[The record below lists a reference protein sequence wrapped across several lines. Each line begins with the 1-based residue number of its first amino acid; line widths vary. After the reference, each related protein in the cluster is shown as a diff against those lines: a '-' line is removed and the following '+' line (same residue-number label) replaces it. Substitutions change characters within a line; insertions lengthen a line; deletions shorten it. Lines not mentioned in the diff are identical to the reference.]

1 MKQLPLHS
9 QHQALGGHFQTVGD
23 WDIPEHY
30 GNPVQ
35 EHLTVRNGV
44 GIADLSL
51 RGKVLVTGDDRTTW
65 LQSIISN
72 DILPLTP
79 GQSVYSTFMNHK
91 GKILSYFRVFM
102 LNDSIFVED
111 VGEIEDATY
120 QAFRKFLLFGTKA
133 KMENCLERWGILL
146 ICGQSAP
153 EVLKQALSVDMHD
166 VQTNNFKTTDVQ
178 GNQIVIAKV
187 EETGETDI
195 ELLMPTEVLIPVWE
209 KLWSIGKP
217 MGLQPIGRTA
227 LNSLRIEAGIPRVGP
242 DINEGIVPPEANLE
256 GKAFSLTKGCYP
268 GQEVVARMDTY
279 GSIKRRL
286 VGLILDENE
295 IPIPENGA
303 KVYSGEREVGW
314 VSSAT
319 YSPSLNKII
328 ALGFPLRDFTKPDM
342 KLTIETQSQRHPAT
356 VRPLPFLP

>member
-1 MKQLPLHS
+1 MKQLPLHR
-9 QHQALGGHFQTVGD
+9 QHQSLGGQFQTVGD
-23 WDIPEHY
+23 WDVPEHY
-30 GNPVQ
+30 GDPVQ

-44 GIADLSL
+44 GIADISL
-51 RGKVLVTGDDRTTW
+51 RGKVVVTGDDRITW
-65 LQSIISN
+65 LQNIISN

-79 GQSVYSTFMNHK
+79 GQGLYSTFMNHK

-102 LNDSIFVED
+102 LNDFIVVED
-111 VGEIEDATY
+111 VGEMGDATY

-146 ICGQSAP
+146 LCGQSAP
-153 EVLKQALSVDMHD
+153 EVIKQALSVDMQE
-166 VQTNNFKTTDVQ
+166 VKTNNFTTTDAQ
-178 GNQIVIAKV
+178 GHQILIAKV

-195 ELLMPTEVLIPVWE
+195 ELLMPTEALLPVWE

-227 LNSLRIEAGIPRVGP
+227 LNSLRIEAGIPRLGP

-286 VGLILDENE
+286 VGLLLEENE
-295 IPIPENGA
+295 IPIPETGA

-314 VSSAT
+314 VSSAA
-319 YSPSLNKII
+319 YSPSLKKII

-342 KLTIETQSQRHPAT
+342 KLTIETHSHRYPAT